1 MPTSSDALDAAKASG
16 DREVVQQFS
25 LTQLFVRLDA
35 HGSDLDVRR
44 DRDGRLSM
52 LGQSFDLDSRQARSD
67 DESGKFVDWLVG
79 QRRIA
84 LSDATIRWT
93 DETGNSQALV
103 LRGVTLNIL
112 KQGMEQIGRASCRE
126 RVGQYV
132 RISVVAVSYKK
143 KKN

>member
-1 MPTSSDALDAAKASG
+1 MANVAVTGQRRQMLLTLPKLRATVSWRSI
-16 DREVVQQFS
+16 FS
-25 LTQLFVRLDA
+25 LTPLFVSLDA
-35 HGSDLDVRR
+35 HGIDLDVRR

-93 DETGNSQALV
+93 DEPRNSQALV

-112 KQGMEQIGRASCRE
+112 KQGMEQSGRTWGRE
-126 RVGQYV
+126 REGQ
-132 RISVVAVSYKK
+132 
-143 KKN
+143 

>member
-93 DETGNSQALV
+93 DETRNSQALV
-103 LRGVTLNIL
+103 LRGVTLNII
-112 KQGMEQIGRASCRE
+112 KQGMEHRFSLVDKPPPDQNGRAACRE
-126 RVGQYV
+126 RVGQA
-132 RISVVAVSYKK
+132 R
-143 KKN
+143 